1 MTFGEVWGDEEGESR
16 RIFDTYV
23 DRGGNF
29 VDTAGYYA
37 QGRSEE
43 LTGKFAREK
52 RNQLVLSTK
61 YSLAVQPGDPN
72 AAGNGRKNMVRAV
85 EDSLKRLGTDYID
98 LLFLHVWDNTTPAD
112 EILRGFD
119 DIVRRSEEH
128 TSELQSLM
136 RISYAVLCLKKQS
149 RSNNHNAK

>member
-1 MTFGEVWGDEEGESR
+1 MTFGEVWGAEEGESR

-72 AAGNGRKNMVRAV
+72 AAGNSRKNMVRAV
-85 EDSLKRLGTDYID
+85 EDSLK
-98 LLFLHVWDNTTPAD
+98 
-112 EILRGFD
+112 
-119 DIVRRSEEH
+119 RSEEH

-136 RISYAVLCLKKQS
+136 RISYAVFCLKK
-149 RSNNHNAK
+149 KTK